1 MEQNACETADSA
13 LSVVPGSLRRAALRT
28 AASEKT
34 SPAVLQLTRA
44 RLKRALSLSLSFSSV
59 RRVCVCQQVHSRRI
73 SALPA
78 TFME

>member
-13 LSVVPGSLRRAALRT
+13 LSVVPECLRRAALRT
-28 AASEKT
+28 ATSEKT
-34 SPAVLQLTRA
+34 SPAVLLLTRA
-44 RLKRALSLSLSFSSV
+44 RLKRALSLSFSSV